1 MRRII
6 RPAFLTEGANEMHL
20 REVRIDKTDVIEE
33 ALKDHLAVVLSG
45 LPGTGRKTAVVTL
58 VDKHPEVNALYCD
71 AEEIENASALSRRTP
86 GGPNWYLVRKPEEN
100 RYPDS
105 PDGFRRFTQKMPR
118 EDRIIC
124 AVDGRIPDVF
134 LEFVWSG
141 IMAVILP
148 ESLRFTEA
156 ETYRYLRICGSRLR
170 GGEVYHLTGGWPGC
184 AAMLVRLSSQ
194 LDDRWTVWELCSRYE
209 IRQYIR
215 TRILSALPED
225 ELEMLMERAPFPR
238 LEEELELLLWGDSR
252 RDEEDRLCARGAMV
266 FVPEKTCWYVH
277 PALQIAIDDPAPE
290 ELCRRAVDW
299 YEAKGYIQDA
309 LVCSRRSDGRQSG
322 SRRSGSRQS
331 DSRQSGGRLLYR
343 ECLLRNFDKVS
354 FLNYEKIWG
363 GDDLTVPGFLYLEW
377 MESFLRQDRGRLR
390 VLRTYAAKLKER
402 AETERRQEITEVLLN
417 MAYADPD
424 IAAKEWMAMLER
436 YTGDG
441 QRIRLY
447 HILGESVSFLSGL
460 RDLSPLF
467 ACGEEQGEHY
477 RRLWEE
483 RIALEDQML
492 FRLARLEY
500 SIMTDTMPAWNKLR
514 SEAFLPYEEGASW
527 QIRLGSM
534 YLAWLLLDDSEMR
547 GPARRYIEELARNL
561 AGEDAPACRWNA
573 RALYYLA
580 RAKCNE
586 KEKLMEWL
594 RDTGGDI
601 GYDTGRTRFHM
612 AAEVKVS
619 LYVGDYRRAE
629 ELLPELIDYFR
640 NGNSRRWL
648 AESLFQRALAEQEK
662 GMSGQALKTAAES
675 IQTAEPYRYVR
686 LYTGYGPAGAK
697 LLEQYAALNCPP
709 ETASGRRYGGKED
722 AVSISGMSREQWIRY
737 LARAASERSADSPVP
752 ADESAGIRRA
762 ERLTPTEA
770 LVLTYLEKGYSNSRI
785 SEEMNIRLST
795 VKSHTYNIYRKLEV
809 SNRTQ
814 AVQRARDLGLL

>member
-148 ESLRFTEA
+148 ESLQFTEE
-156 ETYRYLRICGSRLR
+156 ETCRYLRTCGSRLKGR
-170 GGEVYHLTGGWPGC
+170 EVYHMTGGWPGC
-184 AAMLVRLSSQ
+184 VAMLVRLSAQ

-209 IRQYIR
+209 IRQYIG
-215 TRILSALPED
+215 TQILSALPAE
-225 ELEMLMERAPFPR
+225 EVALLKERAPFPR
-238 LEEELELLLWGDSR
+238 LEEELEMLLWNDSH

-266 FVPEKTCWYVH
+266 FVPEKKCWYVH
-277 PALQIAIDDPAPE
+277 PALRIAIDDRAPE
-290 ELCRRAVDW
+290 DLCRRAVEW
-299 YEAKGYIQDA
+299 YETKGYIQDA
-309 LVCSRRSDGRQSG
+309 LTC
-322 SRRSGSRQS
+322 
-331 DSRQSGGRLLYR
+331 SRQSGNRMLYR
-343 ECLLRNFDKVS
+343 DCLLRNYDKVS
-354 FLNYEKIWG
+354 FLNYEKVWSE
-363 GDDLTVPGFLYLEW
+363 DDLQVPGFLYLEW
-377 MESFLRQDRGRLR
+377 MENFLRQDQGRLR
-390 VLRTYAAKLKER
+390 MLRIYAEPLWKEAQ
-402 AETERRQEITEVLLN
+402 AERKKEIREILLN

-424 IAAKEWMAMLER
+424 ISTEEWMEMLEK

-441 QRIRLY
+441 QKIRLY

-460 RDLSPLF
+460 RDLSALF
-467 ACGEEQGEHY
+467 ACGGEKEEHY
-477 RRLWEE
+477 RRLWTARLVPEN
-483 RIALEDQML
+483 QMAY
-492 FRLARLEY
+492 RLARLEY
-500 SIMTDTMPAWNKLR
+500 SIVTDTLPGWNKLR
-514 SEAFLPYEEGASW
+514 SEALLPYEEDAPW
-527 QIRLGSM
+527 QMRLGSM
-534 YLAWLLLDDSEMR
+534 YIAWLLLDDSDMR
-547 GPARRYIEELARNL
+547 GPAQRYIDGLVCTLRAEEV
-561 AGEDAPACRWNA
+561 PACRWNA

-580 RAKCNE
+580 RAKCSE

-601 GYDTGRTRFHM
+601 GYDTGRTRFHI
-612 AAEVKVS
+612 AAEVKIS
-619 LYVGDYRRAE
+619 LYLGNYGRAK

-648 AESLFQRALAEQEK
+648 AESLFQQALVEQEK
-662 GMSGQALKTAAES
+662 GMSGQALQLAAES
-675 IQTAEPYRYVR
+675 VQVAAPYRYVR
-686 LYTGYGPAGAK
+686 IYTGYGLGGAK
-697 LLEQYAALNCPP
+697 LLEQYVALNGST
-709 ETASGRRYGGKED
+709 ESVQSRRYNEKEEE
-722 AVSISGMSREQWIRY
+722 ISVFEMSGEQWIRY
-737 LARAASERSADSPVP
+737 LAREASGRSAYSPVP

-762 ERLTPTEA
+762 ERLTPTEV
-770 LVLTYLEKGYSNSRI
+770 LVLKYLEKGYSNSRI

>member
-1 MRRII
+1 
-6 RPAFLTEGANEMHL
+6 MHL

-33 ALKDHLAVVLSG
+33 ALHDHLAICLSG
-45 LPGTGRKTAVVTL
+45 LPGTGRKTAAAML

-71 AEEIENASALSRRTP
+71 VEEIENASALSRRTS
-86 GGPNWYLVRKPEEN
+86 GKPNWYLVRKPERN

-105 PDGFRRFTQKMPR
+105 PEGFRRFTRKMPR
-118 EDRIIC
+118 EDRILF
-124 AVDGRIPDVF
+124 AVDGRIPDAF

-141 IMAVILP
+141 IMAMILP
-148 ESLRFTEA
+148 ESLQFTEE
-156 ETYRYLRICGSRLR
+156 ETCRYLRTCGSRLR
-170 GGEVYHLTGGWPGC
+170 GREVYHMTGGWPGC
-184 AAMLVRLSSQ
+184 VAMLVRLSSQ

-209 IRQYIR
+209 IRQYIG
-215 TRILSALPED
+215 TQILSALPAE
-225 ELEMLMERAPFPR
+225 EVALLKERAPFPR
-238 LEEELELLLWGDSR
+238 LEEELEMLLWNDSH
-252 RDEEDRLCARGAMV
+252 RDEEDRLCAIGAMV
-266 FVPEKTCWYVH
+266 FVPEKKCWYVH
-277 PALQIAIDDPAPE
+277 PALRIAIDDRAPE
-290 ELCRRAVDW
+290 DLCRRAVEW
-299 YEAKGYIQDA
+299 YETKGYIQDA
-309 LVCSRRSDGRQSG
+309 LTC
-322 SRRSGSRQS
+322 
-331 DSRQSGGRLLYR
+331 SRQSGNRMLYR
-343 ECLLRNFDKVS
+343 DCLLRNYDKVS
-354 FLNYEKIWG
+354 FLNYEKVWSE
-363 GDDLTVPGFLYLEW
+363 DDLQVPGFLYLEW
-377 MESFLRQDRGRLR
+377 MENFLRQDQGRLR
-390 VLRTYAAKLKER
+390 MLRIYAEPLWKEAQ
-402 AETERRQEITEVLLN
+402 AERKKEIREILLN

-424 IAAKEWMAMLER
+424 ISTEEWMEMLEK

-619 LYVGDYRRAE
+619 IYMGDYRRAE

-640 NGNSRRWL
+640 NGNSPRWL

-770 LVLTYLEKGYSNSRI
+770 LVLTYLEKGYSNPRI
-785 SEEMNIRLST
+785 CEEMNIRLST
-795 VKSHTYNIYRKLEV
+795 VKSHTYNIYRKLDV

-814 AVQRARDLGLL
+814 AVQRARECGLI

>member
-424 IAAKEWMAMLER
+424 ISTEEWMEMLEK

-441 QRIRLY
+441 LKIRLY

-460 RDLSPLF
+460 RDLSALF
-467 ACGEEQGEHY
+467 ACGGEKEEHY
-477 RRLWEE
+477 RRLWTDRLVPEN
-483 RIALEDQML
+483 QMAY
-492 FRLARLEY
+492 RLARLEY
-500 SIMTDTMPAWNKLR
+500 SIVTDTLPGWNKLR
-514 SEAFLPYEEGASW
+514 SEALLPYEEDAPW

-534 YLAWLLLDDSEMR
+534 YIAWLLLDDSDMR
-547 GPARRYIEELARNL
+547 GPAQRYIDGLVCTLRAEEV
-561 AGEDAPACRWNA
+561 PACRWNA

-601 GYDTGRTRFHM
+601 GYDTGRTRFHI
-612 AAEVKVS
+612 AAEVKIS
-619 LYVGDYRRAE
+619 LYLGDYRRAE

-648 AESLFQRALAEQEK
+648 AESLFQRALVEQEK
-662 GMSGQALKTAAES
+662 GMGGQALKTVAES
-675 IQTAEPYRYVR
+675 IQTAEPYRYVGI
-686 LYTGYGPAGAK
+686 YTSYGLSGAK
-697 LLEQYAALNCPP
+697 LLEQYAALNSPA
-709 ETASGRRYGGKED
+709 ETVQSRRNNDESEMN
-722 AVSISGMSREQWIRY
+722 VFEMNEEQWICY
-737 LARAASERSADSPVP
+737 IAREASGRSADSPVP
-752 ADESAGIRRA
+752 ADERTGLWRT
-762 ERLTPTEA
+762 EHLTPTET
-770 LVLTYLEKGYSNSRI
+770 LVLKYLEKGYSNAHI
-785 SEEMNIRLST
+785 SEAMNIRLAT

-814 AVQRARDLGLL
+814 AVQRARNYGLI

>member
-209 IRQYIR
+209 IRQYIG
-215 TRILSALPED
+215 TQILSALPAE
-225 ELEMLMERAPFPR
+225 EVALLKERAPFPW
-238 LEEELELLLWGDSR
+238 LEEELEMLLWNDSH

-266 FVPEKTCWYVH
+266 FVPEKKCWYVH
-277 PALQIAIDDPAPE
+277 PALRIAIDDRAPE
-290 ELCRRAVDW
+290 DLCRRAAEW
-299 YEAKGYIQDA
+299 YETKGYIQDA
-309 LVCSRRSDGRQSG
+309 LTC
-322 SRRSGSRQS
+322 
-331 DSRQSGGRLLYR
+331 SRQSGNRMLYR
-343 ECLLRNFDKVS
+343 DCLLRNYDKVS
-354 FLNYEKIWG
+354 FLNYEKVWSE
-363 GDDLTVPGFLYLEW
+363 DDLQVPGFLYLEW
-377 MESFLRQDRGRLR
+377 MENFLRQDQGRLR
-390 VLRTYAAKLKER
+390 MLRIYAEPLWKEAQ
-402 AETERRQEITEVLLN
+402 AERKKEIREILLN

-424 IAAKEWMAMLER
+424 ISTEEWMEMLEK

-441 QRIRLY
+441 QKIRLY

-460 RDLSPLF
+460 RDLSALF
-467 ACGEEQGEHY
+467 ACGGEKEEHY
-477 RRLWEE
+477 RRLWTDRLVPEN
-483 RIALEDQML
+483 QMAY
-492 FRLARLEY
+492 RLARLEY
-500 SIMTDTMPAWNKLR
+500 SIVTDTLPGWNKLR
-514 SEAFLPYEEGASW
+514 SEALLPYEEDAPW

-619 LYVGDYRRAE
+619 IYMGDYRRAE

-640 NGNSRRWL
+640 NGNSPRWL

-762 ERLTPTEA
+762 ERLTPTEV
-770 LVLTYLEKGYSNSRI
+770 LVLKYLEKGYSNARI

-795 VKSHTYNIYRKLEV
+795 VKSHTYNIYRKLEA

-814 AVQRARDLGLL
+814 AVQRARDRGLL

>member
-148 ESLRFTEA
+148 ESLQFTEE
-156 ETYRYLRICGSRLR
+156 ETCRYLRTCGSRLKGR
-170 GGEVYHLTGGWPGC
+170 EVYHMTGGWPGC
-184 AAMLVRLSSQ
+184 VAMLVRLSSQ

-209 IRQYIR
+209 IRQYIG
-215 TRILSALPED
+215 TQILSALPAE
-225 ELEMLMERAPFPR
+225 EVALLKERAPFPR
-238 LEEELELLLWGDSR
+238 LEEELEMLLWNDSH

-266 FVPEKTCWYVH
+266 FVPEKKCWYVH
-277 PALQIAIDDPAPE
+277 PALRIAIDDRAPE
-290 ELCRRAVDW
+290 DLCRRAVEW
-299 YEAKGYIQDA
+299 YETKGYIQDA
-309 LVCSRRSDGRQSG
+309 LTC
-322 SRRSGSRQS
+322 
-331 DSRQSGGRLLYR
+331 SRQSGNRMLYR
-343 ECLLRNFDKVS
+343 DCLLRNYDKVS
-354 FLNYEKIWG
+354 FLNYEKVWSE
-363 GDDLTVPGFLYLEW
+363 DDLQVPGFLYLEW
-377 MESFLRQDRGRLR
+377 MENFLRQNQGRLR
-390 VLRTYAAKLKER
+390 MLRIYAEPLWKEAQ
-402 AETERRQEITEVLLN
+402 AERKKEIREILLN

-424 IAAKEWMAMLER
+424 ISTEEWMEMLEK

-441 QRIRLY
+441 QKIRLY

-460 RDLSPLF
+460 RDLSALF
-467 ACGEEQGEHY
+467 ACGGEKEEHY
-477 RRLWEE
+477 RRLWTARLVPEN
-483 RIALEDQML
+483 QMAY
-492 FRLARLEY
+492 RLARLEY
-500 SIMTDTMPAWNKLR
+500 SIVTDTLPGWNKLR
-514 SEAFLPYEEGASW
+514 SEALLPYEEDAPW

-534 YLAWLLLDDSEMR
+534 YIAWLLLDDSDMR
-547 GPARRYIEELARNL
+547 GPAQRYIDGLVCTLRAEEV
-561 AGEDAPACRWNA
+561 PACRWNA

-580 RAKCNE
+580 RAKCSE

-601 GYDTGRTRFHM
+601 GYDTGRTRFHI
-612 AAEVKVS
+612 AAEVKIS
-619 LYVGDYRRAE
+619 LYLGNYGRAE

-648 AESLFQRALAEQEK
+648 AESLFQRALVEQEK
-662 GMSGQALKTAAES
+662 GMGGQALKTVAES

-686 LYTGYGPAGAK
+686 IYTSYGLSGAK
-697 LLEQYAALNCPP
+697 LLEQYVALNGST
-709 ETASGRRYGGKED
+709 ESVQSRRYNEKEEE
-722 AVSISGMSREQWIRY
+722 ISVFEMSGEQWIRY
-737 LARAASERSADSPVP
+737 LAREASGRSAYSPVP

-762 ERLTPTEA
+762 ERLTPTEV
-770 LVLTYLEKGYSNSRI
+770 LVLKYLEKGYSNARI

-814 AVQRARDLGLL
+814 AVQRARNRGLL

>member
-148 ESLRFTEA
+148 ESLQFTEE
-156 ETYRYLRICGSRLR
+156 ETCRYLRTCGSRLR
-170 GGEVYHLTGGWPGC
+170 GREVYHMTGGWPGC
-184 AAMLVRLSSQ
+184 VAMLVRLSSQ

-209 IRQYIR
+209 IRQYIG
-215 TRILSALPED
+215 TQILSALPAE
-225 ELEMLMERAPFPR
+225 EVALLKERAPFPR
-238 LEEELELLLWGDSR
+238 LEEELEMLLWNDSH

-266 FVPEKTCWYVH
+266 FVPEKKCWYVH
-277 PALQIAIDDPAPE
+277 PALRIAIDDRAPE
-290 ELCRRAVDW
+290 DLCRRAVEW
-299 YEAKGYIQDA
+299 YETKGYIQDA
-309 LVCSRRSDGRQSG
+309 LTC
-322 SRRSGSRQS
+322 
-331 DSRQSGGRLLYR
+331 SRQSGNRMLYR
-343 ECLLRNFDKVS
+343 DCLLRNYDKVS
-354 FLNYEKIWG
+354 FLNYEKVWSE
-363 GDDLTVPGFLYLEW
+363 DDLQVPGFLYLEW
-377 MESFLRQDRGRLR
+377 MENFLRQDQGRLR
-390 VLRTYAAKLKER
+390 MLRIYAEPLWKEAQ
-402 AETERRQEITEVLLN
+402 AERKKEIREILLN

-424 IAAKEWMAMLER
+424 ISTEEWMEMLEK

-441 QRIRLY
+441 QKIRLY

-460 RDLSPLF
+460 RDLSALF
-467 ACGEEQGEHY
+467 ACGGEKEEHY
-477 RRLWEE
+477 RRLWTARLVPEN
-483 RIALEDQML
+483 QMAY
-492 FRLARLEY
+492 RLARLEY
-500 SIMTDTMPAWNKLR
+500 SIVTDTLPGWNKLR
-514 SEAFLPYEEGASW
+514 SEALLPYEEDAPW
-527 QIRLGSM
+527 QMRLGSM
-534 YLAWLLLDDSEMR
+534 YIAWLLLDDSDMR
-547 GPARRYIEELARNL
+547 GPAQRYIDGLVCTLRAEEV
-561 AGEDAPACRWNA
+561 PACRWNA

-580 RAKCNE
+580 RAKCSE

-601 GYDTGRTRFHM
+601 GYDTGRTRFHI
-612 AAEVKVS
+612 AAEVKIS
-619 LYVGDYRRAE
+619 LYLGNYGRAE

-648 AESLFQRALAEQEK
+648 AESLFQQALVEQEK
-662 GMSGQALKTAAES
+662 GMSGQALQLAAES
-675 IQTAEPYRYVR
+675 VQVAAPYRYVR
-686 LYTGYGPAGAK
+686 IYTGYGLGGAK
-697 LLEQYAALNCPP
+697 LLEQYVALNGST
-709 ETASGRRYGGKED
+709 ESVQSRRYNEKEEE
-722 AVSISGMSREQWIRY
+722 ISVFEMSGEQWIRY
-737 LARAASERSADSPVP
+737 LAREASGRSAYSPVP

-762 ERLTPTEA
+762 ERLTPTEV
-770 LVLTYLEKGYSNSRI
+770 LVLKYLEKGYSNSRI

>member
-1 MRRII
+1 M
-6 RPAFLTEGANEMHL
+6 NEMHL

-33 ALKDHLAVVLSG
+33 ALHDHLAICLSG
-45 LPGTGRKTAVVTL
+45 LPGTGRKTAAAML

-71 AEEIENASALSRRTP
+71 VEEIENASALSRRTS
-86 GGPNWYLVRKPEEN
+86 GKPNWYLVRKPERN

-105 PDGFRRFTQKMPR
+105 PEGFRRFTQKMPR
-118 EDRIIC
+118 RDRIFF

-209 IRQYIR
+209 IRQYIG
-215 TRILSALPED
+215 TQILSALPAE
-225 ELEMLMERAPFPR
+225 EVALLKERAPFPR
-238 LEEELELLLWGDSR
+238 LEEELEQLLWSDSR

-266 FVPEKTCWYVH
+266 FVPEKKCRYVH
-277 PALQIAIDDPAPE
+277 PALRIAIDDRAPE
-290 ELCRRAVDW
+290 DLCRRAVEW
-299 YEAKGYIQDA
+299 YETKGYIQDA
-309 LVCSRRSDGRQSG
+309 LTCGRQSG
-322 SRRSGSRQS
+322 NHM
-331 DSRQSGGRLLYR
+331 LYR
-343 ECLLRNFDKVS
+343 DCLLRNYDKVS
-354 FLNYEKIWG
+354 FLNYEKVWSE
-363 GDDLTVPGFLYLEW
+363 DDLQVPGFLYLEW
-377 MESFLRQDRGRLR
+377 MENFLRQNQGRLR
-390 VLRTYAAKLKER
+390 MLRIYAEPLWKEAR
-402 AETERRQEITEVLLN
+402 AGRQKEIREILLN

-424 IAAKEWMAMLER
+424 ISTEEWMEMLEK

-441 QRIRLY
+441 LKIRLY

-460 RDLSPLF
+460 RDLSALF
-467 ACGEEQGEHY
+467 ACGGEKEEHY
-477 RRLWEE
+477 RRLWTDRLVPEN
-483 RIALEDQML
+483 QMAY
-492 FRLARLEY
+492 RLARLEY
-500 SIMTDTMPAWNKLR
+500 SIVTDTLPGWNKLR
-514 SEAFLPYEEGASW
+514 SEALLPYEEDAPW

-534 YLAWLLLDDSEMR
+534 YIAWLLLDDSDMR
-547 GPARRYIEELARNL
+547 GPAQRYIDGLVCTLRAEEV
-561 AGEDAPACRWNA
+561 PACRWNA

-601 GYDTGRTRFHM
+601 GYDTGRTRFHI
-612 AAEVKVS
+612 AAEVKIS
-619 LYVGDYRRAE
+619 LYLGDYRRAE

-648 AESLFQRALAEQEK
+648 AESLFQRALVEQEK
-662 GMSGQALKTAAES
+662 GMGGQALKTVAES
-675 IQTAEPYRYVR
+675 IQTAEPYRYVGI
-686 LYTGYGPAGAK
+686 YTSYGLSGAK
-697 LLEQYAALNCPP
+697 LLEQYAALNSPA
-709 ETASGRRYGGKED
+709 ETVQSRRNNDESEMN
-722 AVSISGMSREQWIRY
+722 VFEMNEEQWICY
-737 LARAASERSADSPVP
+737 IAREASGRSADSPVP
-752 ADESAGIRRA
+752 ADERTGLWRT
-762 ERLTPTEA
+762 EHLTPTET
-770 LVLTYLEKGYSNSRI
+770 LVLKYLEKGYSNARI
-785 SEEMNIRLST
+785 SEAMNIRLAT

-814 AVQRARDLGLL
+814 AVQRARNYGLI

>member
-148 ESLRFTEA
+148 ESLQFTEE
-156 ETYRYLRICGSRLR
+156 ETCRYLRTCGSRLR
-170 GGEVYHLTGGWPGC
+170 GREVYHMTGGWPGC
-184 AAMLVRLSSQ
+184 VAMLVRLSSQ

-209 IRQYIR
+209 IRQYIG
-215 TRILSALPED
+215 TQILSALPAE
-225 ELEMLMERAPFPR
+225 EVALLKERAPFPR
-238 LEEELELLLWGDSR
+238 LEEELEMLLWNDSH

-266 FVPEKTCWYVH
+266 FVPEKKCWYVH
-277 PALQIAIDDPAPE
+277 PALRIAIDDRAPE
-290 ELCRRAVDW
+290 DLCRRAVEW
-299 YEAKGYIQDA
+299 YETKGYIQDA
-309 LVCSRRSDGRQSG
+309 LTC
-322 SRRSGSRQS
+322 
-331 DSRQSGGRLLYR
+331 SRQSGNRMLYR
-343 ECLLRNFDKVS
+343 DCLLRNYDKVS
-354 FLNYEKIWG
+354 FLNYEKVWSE
-363 GDDLTVPGFLYLEW
+363 DDLQVPGFLYLEW
-377 MESFLRQDRGRLR
+377 MENFLRQDQGRLR
-390 VLRTYAAKLKER
+390 MLRIYAEPLWKEAQ
-402 AETERRQEITEVLLN
+402 AERKKEIREILLN

-424 IAAKEWMAMLER
+424 ISTEEWMEMLEK

-441 QRIRLY
+441 QKIRLY

-460 RDLSPLF
+460 RDLSALF
-467 ACGEEQGEHY
+467 ACGGEKEEHY
-477 RRLWEE
+477 RRLWTARLVPEN
-483 RIALEDQML
+483 QMAY
-492 FRLARLEY
+492 RLARLEY
-500 SIMTDTMPAWNKLR
+500 SIVTDTLPGWNKLR
-514 SEAFLPYEEGASW
+514 SEALLPYEEDAPW

-534 YLAWLLLDDSEMR
+534 YIAWLLLDDSDMR
-547 GPARRYIEELARNL
+547 GPAQRYIDGLVCTLRAEEV
-561 AGEDAPACRWNA
+561 PACRWNA

-580 RAKCNE
+580 RAKCSE

-601 GYDTGRTRFHM
+601 GYDTGRTRFHI
-612 AAEVKVS
+612 AAEVKIS
-619 LYVGDYRRAE
+619 LYLGNYGRAE

-648 AESLFQRALAEQEK
+648 AESLFQRALVEQEK
-662 GMSGQALKTAAES
+662 GMGGQALKTVAES

-686 LYTGYGPAGAK
+686 IYTSYGLSGAK
-697 LLEQYAALNCPP
+697 LLEQYAALNSRA
-709 ETASGRRYGGKED
+709 ETVQSRRYDDESEMN
-722 AVSISGMSREQWIRY
+722 VFEMNEEQWICY
-737 LARAASERSADSPVP
+737 IAREASERSADSPVP
-752 ADESAGIRRA
+752 ADERTGLRRA
-762 ERLTPTEA
+762 EHLTPTET
-770 LVLTYLEKGYSNSRI
+770 LVLKYLEKGYSNARI
-785 SEEMNIRLST
+785 SEEMNIRLAT

-814 AVQRARDLGLL
+814 AVQRARDYGLI

>member
-1 MRRII
+1 
-6 RPAFLTEGANEMHL
+6 MHL
-20 REVRIDKTDVIEE
+20 REVRIDKTAVIEE
-33 ALKDHLAVVLSG
+33 ALHDHLAIALSG
-45 LPGTGRKTAVVTL
+45 LPGTGRKTAVVML

-71 AEEIENASALSRRTP
+71 AEEIENASVLSRRTE
-86 GGPNWYLVRKPEEN
+86 GKVNWYLVRKPKGS

-105 PDGFRRFTQKMPR
+105 PEGFRRFTRKMPR
-118 EDRIIC
+118 EDRIFF
-124 AVDGRIPDVF
+124 AVDGRIPDAF

-148 ESLRFTEA
+148 ESLQFTEE
-156 ETYRYLRICGSRLR
+156 ETCRYLRTCGSRLR
-170 GGEVYHLTGGWPGC
+170 GREVYHMTGGWPGC
-184 AAMLVRLSSQ
+184 VAMLVRLSSQ

-209 IRQYIR
+209 IRQYIG
-215 TRILSALPED
+215 TQILSALPAE
-225 ELEMLMERAPFPR
+225 EAALLKERAPFPR
-238 LEEELELLLWGDSR
+238 LEEELELLLWSDSR

-266 FVPEKTCWYVH
+266 FVPEKKCWYVH
-277 PALQIAIDDPAPE
+277 PALRIAIDDRAPE
-290 ELCRRAVDW
+290 DLCRRAAEW
-299 YEAKGYIQDA
+299 YETKGYIQDA
-309 LVCSRRSDGRQSG
+309 LTSGRQSG
-322 SRRSGSRQS
+322 NRM
-331 DSRQSGGRLLYR
+331 LYR
-343 ECLLRNFDKVS
+343 DCLLRNYDKVS
-354 FLNYEKIWG
+354 FLNYEKVWSE
-363 GDDLTVPGFLYLEW
+363 DDLQVPGFLYLEW
-377 MESFLRQDRGRLR
+377 MENFLRQNQGRLR
-390 VLRTYAAKLKER
+390 MLRIYAEPLWKETQ
-402 AETERRQEITEVLLN
+402 EGRQKEIREILLN

-424 IAAKEWMAMLER
+424 ISTEEWMAMLER

-601 GYDTGRTRFHM
+601 GYDTGRTRFHI
-612 AAEVKVS
+612 AAEVKIS
-619 LYVGDYRRAE
+619 LYLGDYRRAE

-648 AESLFQRALAEQEK
+648 AESLFQQALVAQEK
-662 GMSGQALKTAAES
+662 GMSGQAFQLAAES
-675 IQTAEPYRYVR
+675 VQVAAPYRYVR
-686 LYTGYGPAGAK
+686 IYTGYGLGGAK
-697 LLEQYAALNCPP
+697 LLEQYVALNGST
-709 ETASGRRYGGKED
+709 ESVQSRRYNEKEEE
-722 AVSISGMSREQWIRY
+722 ISVFEMSGEQWIRY
-737 LARAASERSADSPVP
+737 LAREASGRSAYSPVP

-762 ERLTPTEA
+762 ERLTPTEV
-770 LVLTYLEKGYSNSRI
+770 LVLQYLEKGYSNAHI
-785 SEEMNIRLST
+785 SEAMNIRLAT

-814 AVQRARDLGLL
+814 AVQRARNYGLI

>member
-1 MRRII
+1 
-6 RPAFLTEGANEMHL
+6 MHL

-33 ALKDHLAVVLSG
+33 ALHDHLAICLSG
-45 LPGTGRKTAVVTL
+45 LPGTGRKTAAAML

-71 AEEIENASALSRRTP
+71 VEEIENASVLSRRTS
-86 GGPNWYLVRKPEEN
+86 GKPNWYLVRKPERN

-105 PDGFRRFTQKMPR
+105 PEGFRRFTQKMPR
-118 EDRIIC
+118 RDRIFF

-156 ETYRYLRICGSRLR
+156 ETYRYLRTCGSRLR
-170 GGEVYHLTGGWPGC
+170 GGEVYHMTGGWPGC
-184 AAMLVRLSSQ
+184 VAMLVRLSSQ

-215 TRILSALPED
+215 TQILSVLPEE
-225 ELEMLMERAPFPR
+225 ELEMLMECAPFPR
-238 LEEELELLLWGDSR
+238 LEEELELLLWNDSR

-266 FVPEKTCWYVH
+266 FVPEKKCWYVH
-277 PALQIAIDDPAPE
+277 PALRIAVDDPAQE
-290 ELCRRAVDW
+290 ELCRKAVGW

-309 LVCSRRSDGRQSG
+309 LVCSRQSG
-322 SRRSGSRQS
+322 SL
-331 DSRQSGGRLLYR
+331 LLYR

-354 FLNYEKIWG
+354 FLNYEKAWQWN
-363 GDDLTVPGFLYLEW
+363 DLSVPGFLYLEW
-377 MESFLRQDRGRLR
+377 MESFLRQDSGKLGM
-390 VLRTYAAKLKER
+390 LRTRAAKLWEGEKSEQQKE
-402 AETERRQEITEVLLN
+402 IKEVLLN

-424 IAAKEWMAMLER
+424 VTTEEWMAMLEK

-441 QRIRLY
+441 ERIRLY
-447 HILGESVSFLSGL
+447 HVLGESVSFLSGL

-467 ACGEEQGEHY
+467 ACGEAQEEHY
-477 RRLWEE
+477 CSLWEE
-483 RIALEDQML
+483 RIALENQMP

-500 SIMTDTMPAWNKLR
+500 SIMTDTLPAWSRLR
-514 SEAFLPYEEGASW
+514 SEAFLPYEEDAPW

-534 YLAWLLLDDSEMR
+534 YIAWLLLDDSDMR
-547 GPARRYIEELARNL
+547 GPAQRYIDGLVRTLRAEEI
-561 AGEDAPACRWNA
+561 PACRWNA

-580 RAKCNE
+580 RAKCSE

-601 GYDTGRTRFHM
+601 GYDTGRTRFHI
-612 AAEVKVS
+612 AAEVKIS
-619 LYVGDYRRAE
+619 LYLGNYGRAE

-648 AESLFQRALAEQEK
+648 AESLFQRALVEQEK
-662 GMSGQALKTAAES
+662 GMGGQALKTVSES

-686 LYTGYGPAGAK
+686 IYTSYGLSGAK
-697 LLEQYAALNCPP
+697 LLGQYAALNSRA
-709 ETASGRRYGGKED
+709 ETVQSRRYDDESEMN
-722 AVSISGMSREQWIRY
+722 VFEMNEEQWICY
-737 LARAASERSADSPVP
+737 IAREASGRSADSPVP
-752 ADESAGIRRA
+752 SDERTGLRRV
-762 ERLTPTEA
+762 EHLTPTET
-770 LVLTYLEKGYSNSRI
+770 LVLKYLEKGYSNARI
-785 SEEMNIRLST
+785 SEEMNIRLAT

-814 AVQRARDLGLL
+814 AVQRARDYGLI

>member
-1 MRRII
+1 
-6 RPAFLTEGANEMHL
+6 MHL

-33 ALKDHLAVVLSG
+33 ALHDHLAICLSG
-45 LPGTGRKTAVVTL
+45 LPGTGRKTAAAML

-71 AEEIENASALSRRTP
+71 VEELENASALSRRTS
-86 GGPNWYLVRKPEEN
+86 GKPNWYLVRKPERN

-105 PDGFRRFTQKMPR
+105 PEGFRRFTQKMPR
-118 EDRIIC
+118 RDRIFF

-156 ETYRYLRICGSRLR
+156 ETYRYLRTCGSRLR
-170 GGEVYHLTGGWPGC
+170 GGEVYHMTGGWPGC
-184 AAMLVRLSSQ
+184 VAMLVRLSSQ

-215 TRILSALPED
+215 TQILSVLPEE

-238 LEEELELLLWGDSR
+238 LEEELELLLWNDSR

-266 FVPEKTCWYVH
+266 FVPEKKCWYVH
-277 PALQIAIDDPAPE
+277 PALRIAVDDPVQE
-290 ELCRRAVDW
+290 ELCRKAVGW

-309 LVCSRRSDGRQSG
+309 LVCSRQSG
-322 SRRSGSRQS
+322 SL
-331 DSRQSGGRLLYR
+331 LLYR

-354 FLNYEKIWG
+354 FLNYEKAWQWN
-363 GDDLTVPGFLYLEW
+363 DLSVPGFLYLEW
-377 MESFLRQDRGRLR
+377 MENFLRQDRGKLGM
-390 VLRTYAAKLKER
+390 LRTRAAKLWEGEKSEQQKE
-402 AETERRQEITEVLLN
+402 IKEVLLN

-424 IAAKEWMAMLER
+424 VTTEEWMAMLEK

-441 QRIRLY
+441 ERIRLY
-447 HILGESVSFLSGL
+447 HVLGESVSFLSGL

-467 ACGEEQGEHY
+467 ACGEAQEEHY
-477 RRLWEE
+477 CSLWEE
-483 RIALEDQML
+483 RIALENQMP

-500 SIMTDTMPAWNKLR
+500 SIMTDTLPAWSRLR
-514 SEAFLPYEEGASW
+514 SEAFLPYEEDAPW

-547 GPARRYIEELARNL
+547 GPAQRYIGELARTL

-586 KEKLMEWL
+586 KERLMEWL

-601 GYDTGRTRFHM
+601 GYDTGRTRFHT

-648 AESLFQRALAEQEK
+648 AESLFQQALVEQEK
-662 GMSGQALKTAAES
+662 GMRGQALQLAAES
-675 IQTAEPYRYVR
+675 VRVAAPYRYVR
-686 LYTGYGPAGAK
+686 IYTGYGLGGAK
-697 LLEQYAALNCPP
+697 LLEQYAALNGPP
-709 ETASGRRYGGKED
+709 ETVQGRGYDEKED
-722 AVSISGMSREQWIRY
+722 EISVFEMSGEQWIRY
-737 LARAASERSADSPVP
+737 LAREASGRSAYSPVP

-762 ERLTPTEA
+762 ERLTPTEV
-770 LVLTYLEKGYSNSRI
+770 LVLKYLEKGYSNARI

-814 AVQRARDLGLL
+814 AVQRARNRGLL

>member
-1 MRRII
+1 
-6 RPAFLTEGANEMHL
+6 MHL

-33 ALKDHLAVVLSG
+33 ALHDHLAICLSG
-45 LPGTGRKTAVVTL
+45 LPGTGRKTAAAML

-71 AEEIENASALSRRTP
+71 VEEIENASALSRRTS
-86 GGPNWYLVRKPEEN
+86 GKPNWYLVRKPERN

-105 PDGFRRFTQKMPR
+105 PEGFRRFTQKMPR
-118 EDRIIC
+118 RDRIFF

-209 IRQYIR
+209 IRQYIG
-215 TRILSALPED
+215 TQILSALPAE
-225 ELEMLMERAPFPR
+225 EVALLKERAPFPR
-238 LEEELELLLWGDSR
+238 LEEELEQLLWSDSR

-266 FVPEKTCWYVH
+266 FVPEKKCRYVH
-277 PALQIAIDDPAPE
+277 PALRIAIDDRAPE
-290 ELCRRAVDW
+290 DLCRRAVEW
-299 YEAKGYIQDA
+299 YETKGYIQDA
-309 LVCSRRSDGRQSG
+309 LTCGRQSG
-322 SRRSGSRQS
+322 NHM
-331 DSRQSGGRLLYR
+331 LYR
-343 ECLLRNFDKVS
+343 DCLLRNYDKVS
-354 FLNYEKIWG
+354 FLNYEKVWSE
-363 GDDLTVPGFLYLEW
+363 DDLQVPGFLYLEW
-377 MESFLRQDRGRLR
+377 MENFLRQNQGRLR
-390 VLRTYAAKLKER
+390 MLRIYAEPLWKEAR
-402 AETERRQEITEVLLN
+402 AGRQKEIREILLN

-424 IAAKEWMAMLER
+424 ISTEEWMEMLEK

-441 QRIRLY
+441 LKIRLY

-460 RDLSPLF
+460 RDLSALF
-467 ACGEEQGEHY
+467 ACGGEKEEHY
-477 RRLWEE
+477 RRLWTDRLVPEN
-483 RIALEDQML
+483 QMAY
-492 FRLARLEY
+492 RLARLEY
-500 SIMTDTMPAWNKLR
+500 SIVTDTLPGWNKLR
-514 SEAFLPYEEGASW
+514 SEALLPYEEDAPW

-534 YLAWLLLDDSEMR
+534 YIAWLLLDDSDMR
-547 GPARRYIEELARNL
+547 GPAQRYIDGLVCTLRAEEV
-561 AGEDAPACRWNA
+561 PACRWNA

-601 GYDTGRTRFHM
+601 GYDTGRTRFHI
-612 AAEVKVS
+612 AAEVKIS
-619 LYVGDYRRAE
+619 LYLGDYRRAE

-648 AESLFQRALAEQEK
+648 AESLFQRALVEQEK
-662 GMSGQALKTAAES
+662 GMGGQALKTVAES
-675 IQTAEPYRYVR
+675 IQTAEPYRYVGI
-686 LYTGYGPAGAK
+686 YTSYGLSGAK
-697 LLEQYAALNCPP
+697 LLEQYAALNSPA
-709 ETASGRRYGGKED
+709 ETVQSRRNNDESEMN
-722 AVSISGMSREQWIRY
+722 VFEMNEEQWICY
-737 LARAASERSADSPVP
+737 IAREASGRSADSPVP
-752 ADESAGIRRA
+752 ADERTGLWRT
-762 ERLTPTEA
+762 EHLTPTET
-770 LVLTYLEKGYSNSRI
+770 LVLKYLEKGYSNARI
-785 SEEMNIRLST
+785 SEAMNIRLAT

-814 AVQRARDLGLL
+814 AVQRARNYGLI